1 MWINIISIYNFILTK
16 YSVLYML
23 ENCSDTCD
31 IILVFLK
38 FISYTIYSKNTNYYK
53 NKIIVTYKV

>member
-38 FISYTIYSKNTNYYK
+38 FILNNLYLIQFII
-53 NKIIVTYKV
+53 KILIIIKMK

>member
-38 FISYTIYSKNTNYYK
+38 LILNNLYLIQFII
-53 NKIIVTYKV
+53 KIK